1 MIPGHLRDIGIL
13 TKKTPKITPYS
24 GNRIRKRAWEKVIK
38 GLLFNRVHV
47 LGNGFA
53 VDQGVEDSVTVFPYP
68 TYSFFGRL
76 YETMV
81 ITEVAPHLVISFG
94 FP

>member
-13 TKKTPKITPYS
+13 TKETPKIASYS
-24 GNRIRKRAWEKVIK
+24 CNGIGKRAREKVIE
-38 GLLFNRVHV
+38 GLLFNRIHV
-47 LGNGFA
+47 LGNDFA
-53 VDQGVEDSVTVFPYP
+53 IDQGVEDSITVFPYP
-68 TYSFFGRL
+68 TYAFFGRL

-81 ITEVAPHLVISFG
+81 IAEVAPHLVISFR